1 MSIADIHTGK
11 RRSPSNAAGKARYD
25 ARIGRAPV
33 VPEIMKTTARP
44 QTAAERAAL
53 AEPVQTPDG
62 AAWPIGSRYM
72 VWTWPTE
79 KNGIGCNTLPGRRRR
94 S

>member
-33 VPEIMKTTARP
+33 VPEIKPTTQR
-44 QTAAERAAL
+44 QTA